1 MLAPLQGAVNDLRQA
16 ASSEQAAAAGRLN
29 ACLARLAHTLDP
41 TFTPPPAGP
50 PGSSAAAGSSARLEV
65 LELLTGVV
73 QGAAMLAA
81 VQRAQQPQQQPAQ
94 QQQQQQAAAAE
105 PPSEEMED
113 PVAVE
118 LSRALRGLADLLEVP
133 RPSAGWE
140 SAAALVDALGA
151 ALHSVV
157 AQLPPGFF
165 DPLLPP
171 GALSQEQVRCAR
183 CEPASAHAAA
193 WRAPWD
199 LLFSCGGCVAG
210 LCEVVGAPAQAAS
223 MLARAVAKV
232 VCVCAALGAS
242 GTSLAR
248 EASALDL
255 HLCTQACSPRCCLL
269 RRSSPRCLR

>member
-41 TFTPPPAGP
+41 TFTPAPAGP
-50 PGSSAAAGSSARLEV
+50 AGSSAAAGSSARLEV

-81 VQRAQQPQQQPAQ
+81 AQQAQPA

-140 SAAALVDALGA
+140 SAAALVGALGA

-183 CEPASAHAAA
+183 CEPASAHAAV

-223 MLARAVAKV
+223 MLAGPVAKV
-232 VCVCAALGAS
+232 LCACAALGQVALA
-242 GTSLAR
+242 LAR
-248 EASALDL
+248 EASALDP
-255 HLCTQACSPRCCLL
+255 HLCTQACSPRYCLL
-269 RRSSPRCLR
+269 RRSSPRCPR